1 MEGSIGRRGSCTSGG
16 RDPGVHRTLEWP
28 WLWKQALRE
37 MGIEAAVL
45 GIGVVVV
52 LEAAHGLGAVPGTGK
67 VVVLDRTRR
76 ITCPGASAR
85 IAARM
90 SV

>member
-1 MEGSIGRRGSCTSGG
+1 
-16 RDPGVHRTLEWP
+16 
-28 WLWKQALRE
+28 